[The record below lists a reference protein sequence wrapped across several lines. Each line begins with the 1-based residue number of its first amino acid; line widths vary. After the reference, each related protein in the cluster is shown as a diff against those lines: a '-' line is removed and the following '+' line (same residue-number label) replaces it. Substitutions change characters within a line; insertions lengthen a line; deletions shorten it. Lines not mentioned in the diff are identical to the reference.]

1 MSRWLV
7 RSGVLLLLL
16 CGVLSLQAL
25 GAPPENDG
33 PFGLRWG
40 MPKEALGQYNIRLC
54 CRQLGKWGERYE
66 VNYRDFE
73 KLPKRLG
80 DEDKIYLY
88 FGHSN
93 TLLRM
98 YVGIRKVDGRSRFR
112 QLNVL
117 IQKRY
122 DVLQACT
129 QRGRP
134 ACNGYA
140 AYNRYKRDEV
150 EVVVALEENLTAH
163 DTIFMT
169 LLNTRLHT
177 QDDDGKNP
185 F

>member
-1 MSRWLV
+1 MSRWFV

-16 CGVLSLQAL
+16 CGVLSPPAL
-25 GAPPENDG
+25 SAPPEDDG

-40 MPKEALGQYNIRLC
+40 MPREALDQYNIRLC

-66 VNYRDFE
+66 VNPRDFE
-73 KLPKRLG
+73 KLPKILG

-88 FGHSN
+88 FGQAN
-93 TLLRM
+93 ALLRM
-98 YVGIRKVDGRSRFR
+98 YVGIRKVDGHNRFR
-112 QLNVL
+112 QLSQL

-122 DVLQACT
+122 DLLQTCK
-129 QRGRP
+129 QRGNP
-134 ACNGYA
+134 ICKGYA
-140 AYNRYKRDEV
+140 AYNRYKKDEV
-150 EVVVALEENLTAH
+150 EVVVALEESLTAS
-163 DTIFMT
+163 DTIFIT